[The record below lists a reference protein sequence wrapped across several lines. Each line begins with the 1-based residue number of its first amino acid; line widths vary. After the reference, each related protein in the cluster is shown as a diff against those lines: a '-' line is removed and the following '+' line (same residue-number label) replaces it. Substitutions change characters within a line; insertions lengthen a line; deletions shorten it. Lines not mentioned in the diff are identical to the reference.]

1 MCLIKKLLFRLLLHP
16 FMGEV
21 LFCTGFLAWKFS
33 VPWFLVGTTI
43 FCMRNCMSFSN
54 DFSYFSLTMSF
65 ICMNFVFIN
74 DKFADRWFESNIFVA
89 KKIFLKQQSL
99 HSDEFICDVTGQW
112 ESNII
117 KDVGS
122 ARLLG
127 WSFGFEGRRC
137 QAEF

>member
-1 MCLIKKLLFRLLLHP
+1 
-16 FMGEV
+16 
-21 LFCTGFLAWKFS
+21 
-33 VPWFLVGTTI
+33 
-43 FCMRNCMSFSN
+43 MSFSN
-54 DFSYFSLTMSF
+54 DFYFFCVTISF

-74 DKFADRWFESNIFVA
+74 DKFADRWFQSNLSVA
-89 KKIFLKQQSL
+89 NKIFLKQKSL
-99 HSDEFICDVTGQW
+99 HSDEFICDVTGQR